1 MKMTNKVYDIL
12 KWIAQVVLPAFATWY
27 AAVASIW
34 NLGYVTEVVGTITA
48 IDTFLG
54 IVLGVSSAQYS
65 KK

>member
-12 KWIAQVVLPAFATWY
+12 KWIAQVVLPAFATLY